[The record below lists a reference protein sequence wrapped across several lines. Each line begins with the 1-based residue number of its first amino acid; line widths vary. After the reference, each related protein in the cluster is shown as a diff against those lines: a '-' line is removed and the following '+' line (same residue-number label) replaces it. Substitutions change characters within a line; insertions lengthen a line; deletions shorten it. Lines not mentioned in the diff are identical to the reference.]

1 MDGALRREADT
12 RSRFAPP
19 CTCEEMREPSDS
31 ARERCTR
38 KHRSL
43 ALYCGSEEQIGDP
56 SGTRID
62 TSSDGHID
70 ASPSRRKAGRGPR
83 ALATREA
90 HLQARAAIARLA
102 RPPRTALASPSA
114 SSKSHASQGA
124 ERKRRNERD
133 APSPRRRPPSHPLTL
148 PRVCRKARNG
158 QAGAQGKSGRAQRR
172 RA

>member
-19 CTCEEMREPSDS
+19 CTCEEVREPSDS

-56 SGTRID
+56 SDTRID
-62 TSSDGHID
+62 TSSDGAH
-70 ASPSRRKAGRGPR
+70 RRIAQQAKGGEGPH

-133 APSPRRRPPSHPLTL
+133 APSPRRRPPSHPSRS
-148 PRVCRKARNG
+148 PASAGKHVNG